1 MNRNKKHLESEVNWP
16 KVDFSKFQNEPDI
29 YIWKLRPLG
38 SNQIADGIEFG
49 EFSDDKLLKKNFKT
63 ECIEVRLDKTA
74 HHEYYSSGDHF
85 REVFSASAL
94 GEEYDSMR
102 KYNRLVV
109 PIETYLQFNE
119 TINYFKLQSIKDF
132 LLETIAITQEFYANL
147 IDFWNTDID
156 KTIFKNIEDETEK
169 AIKVIEQSGID
180 LTSWNMYKRD
190 EQPILKHISFKFNK
204 GTIRIENV
212 WLARE
217 FILHM
222 KNYYDNLESGD
233 WRTELSKFPDSF
245 NVELKET
252 KFKHAL
258 INSYYNLFTKT
269 GLWKVNE
276 TEPTPNNLMLCI
288 AKLMEFSL
296 IPVGDF
302 DPDEV
307 KIKNVRNWFI
317 RG

>member
-1 MNRNKKHLESEVNWP
+1 MNRNKKHIESDVNWP
-16 KVDFSKFQNEPDI
+16 NVDFSKFQYEPEI
-29 YIWKLRPLG
+29 YIWKLRPHG
-38 SNQIADGIEFG
+38 SYQIVDGIEFG
-49 EFSDDKLLKKNFKT
+49 EFFDDKHFKINFKT
-63 ECIEVRLDKTA
+63 KCIEVRLDKTA
-74 HHEYYSSGDHF
+74 DHAFYSSGDHF
-85 REVFSASAL
+85 REVFNATAI

-102 KYNRLVV
+102 RYNRLVI

-119 TINYFKLQSIKDF
+119 TITFFKLQLIKDF

-156 KTIFKNIEDETEK
+156 KSIFMNIADETEK

-190 EQPILKHISFKFNK
+190 ERPILKQISFKFNK
-204 GTIRIENV
+204 GTIRIDNV

-252 KFKHAL
+252 KFKHLL
-258 INSYYNLFTKT
+258 IKSYYNLFTKS
-269 GLWKVNE
+269 GLWKVSNA
-276 TEPTPNNLMLCI
+276 EPTPNKLLLCI
-288 AKLMEFSL
+288 AQLMELSL

-302 DPDEV
+302 ESDEV
-307 KIKNVRNWFI
+307 KIKNVRNWFN